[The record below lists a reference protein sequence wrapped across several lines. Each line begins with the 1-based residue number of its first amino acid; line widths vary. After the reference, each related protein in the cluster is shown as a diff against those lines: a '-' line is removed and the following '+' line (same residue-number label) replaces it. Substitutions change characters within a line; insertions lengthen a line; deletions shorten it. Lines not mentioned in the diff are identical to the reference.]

1 MMNLCAMKQPFKHW
15 TIIFLKHLK
24 SLEIL
29 FLKFLLL
36 FNYSCMPF
44 LPMEI
49 LLRTHS
55 KLRKI
60 YPRISTKSQ

>member
-29 FLKFLLL
+29 FFKIFIVIQLQLYAFSPHGNTLKNTQQIKKNL
-36 FNYSCMPF
+36 
-44 LPMEI
+44 
-49 LLRTHS
+49 S
-55 KLRKI
+55 KNI
-60 YPRISTKSQ
+60 Y